1 MVNEAPIVVNMESA
15 QKDVVQGIL
24 QWNNGTQ
31 AQVIRILFKSLAK
44 NATDMEVREVFNRLG
59 RELNTYLKFGDWG
72 AQNAASPAFKLE
84 QLQLNEEAESDANN

>member
-1 MVNEAPIVVNMESA
+1 MVNETPIVVNMESE

-44 NATDMEVREVFNRLG
+44 NAIDMEVRETFNRLG
-59 RELNTYLKFGDWG
+59 REFNTYLKFGDWG
-72 AQNAASPAFKLE
+72 SHNADSPAFKLE
-84 QLQLNEEAESDANN
+84 QLQLNEEENDANN